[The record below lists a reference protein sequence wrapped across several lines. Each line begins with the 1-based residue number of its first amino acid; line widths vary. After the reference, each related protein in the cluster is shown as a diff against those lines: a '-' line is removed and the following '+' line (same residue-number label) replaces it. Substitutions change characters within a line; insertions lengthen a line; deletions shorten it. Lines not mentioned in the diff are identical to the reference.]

1 MKLENLEV
9 KVTVAIDS
17 DLKTNYEFK
26 LDSYELTPEEH
37 EQECKILLAMLPHLG
52 KLITDMTNKKK

>member
-9 KVTVAIDS
+9 KVTVVVNS

-26 LDSYELTPEEH
+26 LDSYELSPEEH
-37 EQECKILLAMLPHLG
+37 KQECELVEKFLPHLG
-52 KLITDMTNKKK
+52 KLIEDMTKKK